1 MQDFNQSSNS
11 PTANVKVK
19 DSLFRFIFDNEEHKD
34 WCLSLYNAIN
44 GTDYDDPSILQFVTL
59 KEVIYMNIKNDLSFI
74 LYDKVNFYEHQ
85 STYNPNMPIRFLDY
99 VASFYSGWFSVH
111 EEVNVYSSKLQKL
124 PTPKI
129 ICFYNGLKD
138 VPERLE
144 LRLSDAFDNP
154 KESDIEL
161 TVHMININYGH
172 NRELLEKCGPLN
184 DYSYY
189 VHLVRHGVREGLSL
203 EAATEKAVLELPDDS
218 TIKQYLIRNRAEV
231 KKVFLT
237 EYDEERTLA
246 FLKKESHDDGVEEGK
261 ELGIDL
267 ASVKHVIKIMD
278 KFNRQIDEAIDDLEI
293 PKEKRPAIKAAVEEQ
308 LKEKV

>member
-1 MQDFNQSSNS
+1 
-11 PTANVKVK
+11 
-19 DSLFRFIFDNEEHKD
+19 
-34 WCLSLYNAIN
+34 
-44 GTDYDDPSILQFVTL
+44 
-59 KEVIYMNIKNDLSFI
+59 MNIKNDLSFI

-99 VASFYSGWFSVH
+99 VASFYSAWFSVH

-189 VHLVRHGVREGLSL
+189 VHLVRNGVREGLSL

-246 FLKKESHDDGVEEGK
+246 FLKKESYDDGFEDGK
-261 ELGIDL
+261 EQERES
-267 ASVKHVIKIMD
+267 ASVEHVINLMETM
-278 KFNRQIDEAIDDLEI
+278 NLQVDEALDALKISE
-293 PKEKRPAIKAAVEEQ
+293 EKRPDIKAEVE
-308 LKEKV
+308 KRK